1 MRSTKAFSPRIRHFR
16 TIPTPASKPHNRR
29 MANTLEQLETA
40 REIDDLN
47 DQVKNLRLQL
57 DFANQQNRTLRV
69 RANRCEAI
77 LGMEEAA

>member
-1 MRSTKAFSPRIRHFR
+1 
-16 TIPTPASKPHNRR
+16 

-69 RANRCEAI
+69 RANRYERI